1 MTQSWWHLLRIWSSI
16 GIQSFGGGATT
27 LYLMRKVSVE
37 EQHWLSD
44 DEFSQYWGIVQIV
57 PGINLLGQAVL
68 IGYKIGG
75 LPAALV
81 ALLGL
86 LVPSISATMAITAGY
101 AMIRTQPIVQDALRG
116 IIPATVGIGAI
127 LVYQMLKPAI
137 AGSRTQGMPYLVL
150 SVAVMIVAP
159 LIMTVSTIPTIAV
172 LWGAGIVCAIGFWLI
187 HTRWPTS

>member
-1 MTQSWWHLLRIWSSI
+1 MTLSWRQLLYIWAGI

-37 EQHWLSD
+37 EQQWVSD
-44 DEFSQYWGIVQIV
+44 DEFAQYWGIVQIA

-75 LPAALV
+75 LPVALV

-86 LVPSISATMAITAGY
+86 LVPSISATIAITAGY

-116 IIPATVGIGAI
+116 IIPATVGIGAL

-137 AGSRTQGMPYLVL
+137 ISSQKQGSATLTI
-150 SVAVMIVAP
+150 SITVMIIAP
-159 LIMTVSTIPTIAV
+159 LIMFLSSVPTIAI
-172 LWGAGIVCAIGFWLI
+172 LWGAGGICAIGFWLI
-187 HTRWPTS
+187 HQRRSKS